1 MEKRIINIMLMN
13 ETETISLIPRNDM
26 LSYIRCYKHFSV
38 LILRFRSVLS
48 SITLHEVPALAQSKQ
63 NLLLSL
69 VFSARLFYQLVF
81 KHLVIPTLISS
92 LAHHHDRMYV
102 PMF

>member
-63 NLLLSL
+63 NLLSL

-92 LAHHHDRMYV
+92 LMTEC
-102 PMF
+102 MCLCFK

>member
-1 MEKRIINIMLMN
+1 MEKRIINIVLMN

-63 NLLLSL
+63 NLLSL

-92 LAHHHDRMYV
+92 LMTEC
-102 PMF
+102 MCLCFK